1 MAADIIYLLNLG
13 VTIEEIAARAGRTV
27 TAIQHEL
34 DTYHQRKALEEASET
49 AREKNACSE

>member
-13 VTIEEIAARAGRTV
+13 VTMEEIAARAGRTV

-34 DTYHQRKALEEASET
+34 DTYHERKALEEASD
-49 AREKNACSE
+49 AAQEKNVCSE